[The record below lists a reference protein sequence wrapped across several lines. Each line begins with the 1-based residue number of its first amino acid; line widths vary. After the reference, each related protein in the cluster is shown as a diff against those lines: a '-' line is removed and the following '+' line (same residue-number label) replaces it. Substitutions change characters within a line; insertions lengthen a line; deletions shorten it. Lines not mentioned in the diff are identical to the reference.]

1 MLTWEETKMLLAI
14 AFLCFALQVAAW
26 VVLPS
31 SARVAPEDE
40 SVDLPGE
47 AVAA

>member
-1 MLTWEETKMLLAI
+1 MLLAI

-26 VVLPS
+26 VVLPA
-31 SARVAPEDE
+31 SARVASEDE
-40 SVDLPGE
+40 GPELAGE